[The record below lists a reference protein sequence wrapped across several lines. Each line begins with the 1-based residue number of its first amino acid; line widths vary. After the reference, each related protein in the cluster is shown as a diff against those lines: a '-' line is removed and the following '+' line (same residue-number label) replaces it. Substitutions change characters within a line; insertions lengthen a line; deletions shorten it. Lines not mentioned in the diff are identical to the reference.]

1 MQAGIILLA
10 AGNSSRLGQSKQLV
24 EVRGIPLL
32 RRSAEMAVQTGYTV
46 VVVLGADAETHQPVL
61 AGIKTEVIIN
71 HNWHTGMG
79 GSLKVGLKH
88 LLKIHPAIEAVLIM
102 VCDQPYLS
110 GEHLQKLTVALQQQP
125 KPIVASAY
133 ANVIGVPAIFRK
145 EFFNRLLQLDE
156 DAGAKKV
163 IQQFADQVYTLP
175 FEKGEIDLDTPR
187 DLQHLPNE

>member
-1 MQAGIILLA
+1 M
-10 AGNSSRLGQSKQLV
+10 
-24 EVRGIPLL
+24 
-32 RRSAEMAVQTGYTV
+32 
-46 VVVLGADAETHQPVL
+46 
-61 AGIKTEVIIN
+61 
-71 HNWHTGMG
+71 
-79 GSLKVGLKH
+79 
-88 LLKIHPAIEAVLIM
+88 EAVLIM